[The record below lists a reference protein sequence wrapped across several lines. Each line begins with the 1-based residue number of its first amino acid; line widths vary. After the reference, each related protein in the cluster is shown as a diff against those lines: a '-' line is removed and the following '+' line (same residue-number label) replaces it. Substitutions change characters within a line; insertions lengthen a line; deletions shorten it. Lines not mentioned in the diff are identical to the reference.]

1 MDSNNDIIQQP
12 DTSNPDPQT
21 YKNQVYKME
30 DMKSPGDYVL
40 KPGLRGL
47 GMVRVAKNISQKT
60 TVDRI
65 RESGKPYR
73 KLPNIGSNVRG
84 ASLIITLIGVVFSCF
99 VSIVSATD
107 NTSPFPV
114 KVLGN
119 SKNYFQ
125 AQDTSSSHYGAK
137 SFSDPWFLEENPER
151 LDLSKTLTGLVKFTR
166 NQTTDKRQ
174 VQEPATEID
183 GYVWPPESGYIDPQ
197 DSEAMLNRI
206 WGNDRVW
213 VDPSAKWS
221 WTWGTVT
228 FTIENTNMDTD
239 GCDGGLVIT
248 GTQLWDYL
256 WRLHTGG
263 ATQGLNCA
271 VSYIHPN
278 IGTTLRASGTTL
290 PSYSEA
296 CDGMDIELEGPPQV
310 ETPPLYGWINHPPG
324 SWGYHDEL

>member
-73 KLPNIGSNVRG
+73 KLPNIGSNVRCWEILRITFKLKIQAVHTMELK
-84 ASLIITLIGVVFSCF
+84 ASVI
-99 VSIVSATD
+99 
-107 NTSPFPV
+107 
-114 KVLGN
+114 LG
-119 SKNYFQ
+119 F
-125 AQDTSSSHYGAK
+125 
-137 SFSDPWFLEENPER
+137 
-151 LDLSKTLTGLVKFTR
+151 SKTLTGLVKFTR